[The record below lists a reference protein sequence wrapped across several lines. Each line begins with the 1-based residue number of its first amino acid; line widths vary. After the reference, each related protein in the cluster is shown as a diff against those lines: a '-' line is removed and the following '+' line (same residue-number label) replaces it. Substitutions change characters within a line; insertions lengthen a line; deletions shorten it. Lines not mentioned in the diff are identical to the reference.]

1 MPDIKDM
8 LDNIIDGANNK
19 FPNTVNS
26 TMHQNMG
33 ARQPQTFDAGQFREK
48 LSLYVLHDLISAMMH
63 DDTKDIDGMIDAS
76 IMQHIRD
83 DYGCGCYDYLCKCRD
98 NTNSR
103 VLDTVVQE
111 IDNKAE
117 EMTEKVSD
125 TQDDAIT
132 NDMENL
138 EKELP
143 GIDSYQ
149 KLRDKLRKFVSAK
162 VVEDVA
168 KEVKDS
174 TAAPDFSNLDKHVAV
189 EKNTDGTNTAAEEGD
204 VSGEDVQSES
214 VCMNICHKIMAEAAV
229 HRIPV
234 TMEQA
239 MELSFIEFCMSE
251 MDALFKMDPMRVCLD
266 RWQDRTPIQ
275 EAFWGRIYQETQDKP
290 IQEGFFT
297 TSDGHAFV
305 RIDQQKA
312 EQLTKQLT
320 KDKYGF
326 ASRVAKAVSDNYRR
340 YGIDEAYAK
349 AFVRNSSRIKCHLN
363 KEGSRYVLDITYP
376 TDYVDSKDTT
386 FISKIQRC
394 IESEF
399 RGYVTESA
407 DDDADGHLYQEDAKS
422 TMDFIGKVAKK
433 TGEMSG
439 KILKKTGEV
448 MKDGI
453 NGKPPSEKE
462 VLKSMGTH
470 PVHERLEE
478 KLEMCRA
485 AKKNYEKYFSA
496 GSKKRPTDKERL
508 EYRAIY
514 DFIQIYKNVRDSKH
528 AEAVKLKHPSNRTHV
543 SGYLYTADL
552 KDGLDH
558 WYHNYD
564 AYIAKRKE
572 SYSEQ
577 LDRELKQNGY
587 REYATESADDDFFE

>member
-33 ARQPQTFDAGQFREK
+33 TRQPQTFDAGQFREK

-111 IDNKAE
+111 IDDKTE
-117 EMTEKVSD
+117 EVTEKVSD

-149 KLRDKLRKFVSAK
+149 KLREKLRKFVSAK

-189 EKNTDGTNTAAEEGD
+189 EKTDGTNTAAEEGD

-214 VCMNICHKIMAEAAV
+214 VCMNICHKILAEAAV

-266 RWQDRTPIQ
+266 RWQKPTPIQ
-275 EAFWGRIYQETQDKP
+275 EAFWGRIYQE
-290 IQEGFFT
+290 
-297 TSDGHAFV
+297 
-305 RIDQQKA
+305 
-312 EQLTKQLT
+312 
-320 KDKYGF
+320 
-326 ASRVAKAVSDNYRR
+326 
-340 YGIDEAYAK
+340 
-349 AFVRNSSRIKCHLN
+349 
-363 KEGSRYVLDITYP
+363 
-376 TDYVDSKDTT
+376 
-386 FISKIQRC
+386 
-394 IESEF
+394 
-399 RGYVTESA
+399 
-407 DDDADGHLYQEDAKS
+407 DAKS
-422 TMDFIGKVAKK
+422 SAEFLGKVAKK
-433 TGEMSG
+433 TGEMTG
-439 KILKKTGEV
+439 KVLKHTGNV
-448 MKDGI
+448 LKNGI
-453 NGKPPSEKE
+453 NGKPSEKD

-514 DFIQIYKNVRDSKH
+514 DFIQIYKNVRDSKP
-528 AEAVKLKHPSNRTHV
+528 AEDAKLKHPSNRAHASNWMYST
-543 SGYLYTADL
+543 DL

-564 AYIAKRKE
+564 AYIANRKE

-587 REYATESADDDFFE
+587 REYATESTDDDFFE

>member
-33 ARQPQTFDAGQFREK
+33 TRQPQTFDAGQFREK

-111 IDNKAE
+111 IDDKTE
-117 EMTEKVSD
+117 EVTEKVSD

-149 KLRDKLRKFVSAK
+149 KLREKLRKFVSAK

-189 EKNTDGTNTAAEEGD
+189 EKTDETNTAAEEGD

-214 VCMNICHKIMAEAAV
+214 VCMNICHKILAEAAV
-229 HRIPV
+229 HRISV

-266 RWQDRTPIQ
+266 RWQKPTPIQ
-275 EAFWGRIYQETQDKP
+275 EAFWGRIYQE
-290 IQEGFFT
+290 
-297 TSDGHAFV
+297 
-305 RIDQQKA
+305 
-312 EQLTKQLT
+312 
-320 KDKYGF
+320 
-326 ASRVAKAVSDNYRR
+326 
-340 YGIDEAYAK
+340 
-349 AFVRNSSRIKCHLN
+349 
-363 KEGSRYVLDITYP
+363 
-376 TDYVDSKDTT
+376 
-386 FISKIQRC
+386 
-394 IESEF
+394 
-399 RGYVTESA
+399 
-407 DDDADGHLYQEDAKS
+407 DAKS
-422 TMDFIGKVAKK
+422 SAEFLGKVAKK
-433 TGEMSG
+433 TGEMTG
-439 KILKKTGEV
+439 KLLKKTGEV
-448 MKDGI
+448 MKAGI
-453 NGKPPSEKE
+453 NGKPSGKDTQKSTEKP
-462 VLKSMGTH
+462 
-470 PVHERLEE
+470 PVPAKIEE
-478 KLEMCRA
+478 ELAMCRA

-496 GSKKRPTDKERL
+496 GSKKRPTDEERL
-508 EYRAIY
+508 EYRALY
-514 DFIQIYKNVRDSKH
+514 DCIQTYTHLYGSRRFED
-528 AEAVKLKHPSNRTHV
+528 VKLKHPANHASNT
-543 SGYLYTADL
+543 LAYTTDL
-552 KDGLDH
+552 RRALDH

-587 REYATESADDDFFE
+587 REYATESTDDDFFE